1 MSKKIV
7 TLTESDLVRMVKR
20 VIKESDEKSTF
31 ELKMETTPEEQ
42 LDSVIQE
49 FFADKTEA
57 EIKEYFMELKNKKP
71 KWLRKLLI
79 RLKNP
84 KNKNKKINWRQ
95 VGNVLTFYSLA
106 LMFAL
111 IFNINLNQVTDL
123 PSKIIGNQ

>member
-49 FFADKTEA
+49 FFANKTEA

>member
-49 FFADKTEA
+49 FFANKTDA
-57 EIKEYFMELKNKKP
+57 EIEEYFMELKNKKP
-71 KWLRKLLI
+71 KWLVKLLR

-84 KNKNKKINWRQ
+84 KNKDKKIDMGK
-95 VGNVLTFYSLA
+95 VGGALTFYSILFM
-106 LMFAL
+106 LKE
-111 IFNINLNQVTDL
+111 IFGDKLNQIL
-123 PSKIIGNQ
+123 RKIF